1 MSATVEQILEE
12 LKRVRE
18 SDLPKAAAAQ
28 TEDEVKAIER
38 ELLGKKSAWKSASES
53 IKSLDP
59 ADRPAMGQALSQHRA
74 EVTAVI
80 ADRLEAIAAEQQQS
94 GASRIDLTVV
104 APGSKRGHVHPVTQ
118 VANEL
123 MDIFLGMGYSI
134 AEGPEIETDW
144 YNFEALNVPKS
155 HPARDMQDTMYV
167 DRGAPKSSVMRTQ
180 TSNVQIRTMLSG
192 PPPVYVVAPGRV
204 FRQEATDAR
213 HSPVFHQIEGLAV
226 DEGITLGDMFGVI
239 KTFVGALFGDGIQ
252 TRFQPSYFPFTEPS
266 AEFAA
271 QCVFCAGDGCRVCSK
286 TGWIELGGC
295 GMVDPNVFEAV
306 GYDPEQVSGFAF
318 GFGLER
324 IAMLRHDID
333 TIGSLFTNDV
343 RFLGQF

>member
-1 MSATVEQILEE
+1 MTLTAQEAIDE
-12 LKRVRE
+12 LARVRV
-18 SDLPKAAAAQ
+18 AAISQIADAQ
-28 TEDEVKAIER
+28 SFDELTTLDR
-38 ELLGKKSAWKSASES
+38 ELLGKRSAWKQASES
-53 IKSLDP
+53 IKEAQAS
-59 ADRPAMGQALSQHRA
+59 DRPALGQALSQHRN
-74 EVTAVI
+74 EITQAV
-80 ADRLEAIAAEQQQS
+80 EARRAQLKAKEAQS
-94 GASRIDLTVV
+94 GANRVDLTIVP
-104 APGSKRGHVHPVTQ
+104 PGAVRGHQHVVTQ

-123 MDIFLGMGYSI
+123 MDIFVGLGYSV

-144 YNFEALNVPKS
+144 YNFEALNIPPS
-155 HPARDMQDTMYV
+155 HPARDMQDTMYLQ
-167 DRGAPKSSVMRTQ
+167 RGTPNSSVLRTQ
-180 TSNVQIRTMLSG
+180 TSNVQIRTMLAG

-239 KTFVGALFGDGIQ
+239 KTFVAALFGDGIE

-271 QCVFCAGDGCRVCSK
+271 QCVFCAGEGCRVCSK

-306 GYDPEQVSGFAF
+306 GYDPEQASGFAF
-318 GFGLER
+318 GFGLDR
-324 IAMLRHDID
+324 IAMLRHDIE
-333 TIGSLFTNDV
+333 TIGSLYTNDV
-343 RFLGQF
+343 RFLSQF